1 MKLIKKIK
9 EYCVNCSKET
19 MYTKDDPIPSRYG
32 YVEGKGQ
39 YCFRCSY
46 FGGLAKTKE
55 N

>member
-9 EYCVNCSKET
+9 EYCANCKKET
-19 MYTKDDPIPSRYG
+19 NYTKDDPIPSRYG
-32 YVEGKGQ
+32 YVEGEGQ

-46 FGGLAKTKE
+46 FGGVGKVKE